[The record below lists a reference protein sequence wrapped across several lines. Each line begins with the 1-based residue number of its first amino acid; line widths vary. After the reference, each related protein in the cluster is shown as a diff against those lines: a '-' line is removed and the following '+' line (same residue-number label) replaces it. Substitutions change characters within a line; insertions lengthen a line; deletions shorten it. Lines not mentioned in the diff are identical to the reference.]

1 MGAVRSVLVR
11 STKWRGSPCMG
22 LATQCVLPSSL
33 RMVTYLNDIPD
44 FTDRAVSGSTP
55 L

>member
-1 MGAVRSVLVR
+1 MGNVRSVYVR

-22 LATQCVLPSSL
+22 LTTQCLLPISL
-33 RMVTYLNDIPD
+33 RMVNYLNDIPNS
-44 FTDRAVSGSTP
+44 TDRAVSGLTS